1 MATDPGGN
9 YVDENSDY
17 SFLCAYC
24 KEWFGDIDT
33 EGKHIPE
40 IPGDLCHDCFS
51 DYKDTLIAKLEPFLK
66 EEIIK
71 DKDISL

>member
-24 KEWFGDIDT
+24 TEWFNDIDL
-33 EGKHIPE
+33 EGKHVPE
-40 IPGDLCHDCFS
+40 IPGDLCHDCLIEYKASLNPDQLKIFS
-51 DYKDTLIAKLEPFLK
+51 LNTKGAIWV
-66 EEIIK
+66 
-71 DKDISL
+71 